1 MSACE
6 LFLAELTEALAGPRA
21 RLAALA
27 AEPHVR
33 ECAACARHLCA
44 ERALERLLARVP
56 APETPAGLAER
67 LRAGLARASAVPP
80 LMPLTYQEPEPE
92 LDTLLVRAGAVEVPP
107 GLAQGVLRG
116 LAPERARLRR
126 PGRILALAA
135 AVLLLSLGGWA
146 WWTARERF
154 GPRLPGPLVVEEF
167 DPLDIPLPPDGAEL
181 EQDAELV
188 AYALEHW
195 ELLNDAEFE
204 VWLASLDPLDQLLIE
219 NADDELVETVLTGDA
234 R

>member
-1 MSACE
+1 MNACE
-6 LFLAELTEALAGPRA
+6 VFLAELTEALAGAGGRLEL
-21 RLAALA
+21 LAAA
-27 AEPHVR
+27 PHAR
-33 ECAACARHLCA
+33 ECASCARALRA

-56 APETPAGLAER
+56 APEAPAGLAAR
-67 LRAGLARASAVPP
+67 VRAGLARVSAVPP
-80 LMPLTYQEPEPE
+80 AVPITYPQSEPE
-92 LDTLLVRAGAVEVPP
+92 LDALLVRAGAVEVPP
-107 GLAQGVLRG
+107 GLAKGVLRG

-135 AVLLLSLGGWA
+135 AVLLLALGGWA

-154 GPRLPGPLVVEEF
+154 GPRAPGPIVVEEF
-167 DPLDIPLPPDGAEL
+167 DPLDIPLPPDDATL
-181 EQDAELV
+181 EDDAELV
-188 AYALEHW
+188 AYALENW

-219 NADDELVETVLTGDA
+219 NADDELVETVLRAEA